1 MTNNEYGSVEFY
13 AEHFSDI
20 LADIANY
27 STAEE
32 NEKAVKNI
40 LRGFQMAIQDWIDYH
55 SAAVASYSQLRN
67 ELIAED
73 REERTLLEDIEA
85 AALPKIPAIPSVLK

>member
-1 MTNNEYGSVEFY
+1 MTKNEYGSVEFY

-20 LADIANY
+20 LADVANY

-40 LRGFQMAIQDWIDYH
+40 LRGFQVAIQEWIDYH

-73 REERTLLEDIEA
+73 REEQAILDEIEA
-85 AALPKIPAIPSVLK
+85 AKLPAIPNIPSVLK